1 MGVGVSSLTI
11 LTPELN
17 AALIGFVVALLAYI
31 TNTLKTKL
39 ANIQKE
45 VTPNHGS
52 SARDAIDRT
61 EGLSSDILS
70 AIKDMR
76 KDVGG
81 IRRELRDL
89 HRTDELIRETAETDH
104 AELRRLIELTE
115 RTPK

>member
-1 MGVGVSSLTI
+1 MFSLA
-11 LTPELN
+11 PELN
-17 AALIGFVVALLAYI
+17 AALIGFLAAFLAYI

-52 SARDAIDRT
+52 STRDAVDRT
-61 EGLSSDILS
+61 EGLSGEILS

-81 IRRELRDL
+81 IRQELRDL
-89 HRTDELIRETAETDH
+89 HRTDELIRETAETEH
-104 AELRRLIELTE
+104 AELRRLIEMTE
-115 RTPK
+115 RKSQ

>member
-1 MGVGVSSLTI
+1 MCAGVGVSSLTI

-17 AALIGFVVALLAYI
+17 AALIGFLAALLTYI
-31 TNTLKTKL
+31 TGTLKTKL

-61 EGLSSDILS
+61 EGLSGEILS
-70 AIKDMR
+70 SIKDMR

-81 IRRELRDL
+81 IRQELRDL
-89 HRTDELIRETAETDH
+89 HRAD
-104 AELRRLIELTE
+104 AELRKLIDLTG

>member
-1 MGVGVSSLTI
+1 MSSLT
-11 LTPELN
+11 PEMN
-17 AALIGFVVALLAYI
+17 ATLIGFVVALLAYI

-61 EGLSSDILS
+61 EGLSSEILS

-81 IRRELRDL
+81 IREELRDL
-89 HRTDELIRETAETDH
+89 HRADELIRETAETDH
-104 AELRRLIELTE
+104 AELRKLIEMTG
-115 RTPK
+115 RKTQ